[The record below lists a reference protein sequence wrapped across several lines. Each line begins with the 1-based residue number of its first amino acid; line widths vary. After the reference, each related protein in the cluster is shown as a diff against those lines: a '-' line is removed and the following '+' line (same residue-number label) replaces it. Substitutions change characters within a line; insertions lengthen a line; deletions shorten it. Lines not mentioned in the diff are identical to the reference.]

1 MSADHVVN
9 LGLRNAVNGADL
21 LYGEKSLEVLVL
33 DFLENNAISLAVD
46 GNDIANAGVDIF
58 HDKSLCKQ

>member
-9 LGLRNAVNGADL
+9 LGSRNAVNGADL

-58 HDKSLCKQ
+58 RDKSLCKQ

>member
-9 LGLRNAVNGADL
+9 LGSRNAVNGADL

-58 HDKSLCKQ
+58 RYKSLCKQ